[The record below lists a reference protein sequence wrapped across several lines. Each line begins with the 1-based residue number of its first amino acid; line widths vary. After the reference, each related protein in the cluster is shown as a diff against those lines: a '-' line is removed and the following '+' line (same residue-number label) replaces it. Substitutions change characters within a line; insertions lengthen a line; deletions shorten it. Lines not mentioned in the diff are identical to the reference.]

1 MVIEEYNN
9 LNVYDRIILEDGE
22 YRITSF
28 NRGQGLLELG
38 KVQFNEFNSNSGVY
52 MDKSW
57 YRYENIDI
65 VIDSKSSDI
74 TKISH
79 YFFG

>member
-22 YRITSF
+22 YGITAF

-38 KVQFNEFNSNSGVY
+38 KVQFNEFKGNSVVY
-52 MDKSW
+52 GEKSW
-57 YRYENIDI
+57 YRYENVDI
-65 VIDSKSSDI
+65 VIESKPGDI
-74 TKISH
+74 SKIYH